1 MRRIAL
7 PVTNNLLSAHF
18 GHPEYFFIYEI
29 KDNKIDKE
37 EMHTP
42 PVHTPGAFP
51 KWLADMQVT
60 DIIAGGMGQRA
71 VGLFN
76 ANGINVYLGAEVK
89 NPKDLVIELLEGSL
103 VSNENL
109 CNHDGDHDHNHHH
122 GHGDGGHHHF
132 N

>member
-7 PVTNNLLSAHF
+7 PVANGLLSAHF
-18 GHPEYFFIYEI
+18 GHPEHFYIYEI
-29 KDNKIDKE
+29 KDDKIDKE

-51 KWLADMQVT
+51 KWLAEMQVT

-71 VGLFN
+71 VDLFN
-76 ANGINVYLGAEVK
+76 ANGINVFLGAEVK
-89 NPKDLVIELLEGSL
+89 NPKDLVNELLSGTL

-109 CNHDGDHDHNHHH
+109 CNHDGEHDHHDH
-122 GHGDGGHHHF
+122 GHHHF